1 MKKKLYFV
9 EVDSVYSNFEK
20 KLKLPYSTGL
30 LWSYCLQNQEIKNN
44 YELADWI
51 CYRDDIDVVFDKI
64 TNPSIVG
71 FSCFTW
77 NWKFNKILA
86 QKIKDKYPSC
96 LIVFGGKEPP
106 NEQWLSQNPKWF
118 KSYPYL
124 DIIVH
129 GEGELTFEEI
139 LLENLKNKAGN

>member
-30 LWSYCLQNQEIKNN
+30 IWSYCLQNQEIKNN

-64 TNPSIVG
+64 
-71 FSCFTW
+71 
-77 NWKFNKILA
+77 
-86 QKIKDKYPSC
+86 
-96 LIVFGGKEPP
+96 
-106 NEQWLSQNPKWF
+106 
-118 KSYPYL
+118 
-124 DIIVH
+124 
-129 GEGELTFEEI
+129 
-139 LLENLKNKAGN
+139 

>member
-1 MKKKLYFV
+1 MKKKLYLV

-30 LWSYCLQNQEIKNN
+30 IWSYCLQNQEIKNN
-44 YELADWI
+44 YELANWI

-64 TNPSIVG
+64 ENPSIVG

-86 QKIKDKYPSC
+86 QKIKDKYPNC

-106 NEQWLSQNPKWF
+106 NEQWL
-118 KSYPYL
+118 
-124 DIIVH
+124 
-129 GEGELTFEEI
+129 
-139 LLENLKNKAGN
+139 